1 MNVERNRITMVV
13 VLEEGREE
21 MMNTVAKWSRNAVIS
36 VASSFLLLFYD
47 FD

>member
-13 VLEEGREE
+13 EEGREE